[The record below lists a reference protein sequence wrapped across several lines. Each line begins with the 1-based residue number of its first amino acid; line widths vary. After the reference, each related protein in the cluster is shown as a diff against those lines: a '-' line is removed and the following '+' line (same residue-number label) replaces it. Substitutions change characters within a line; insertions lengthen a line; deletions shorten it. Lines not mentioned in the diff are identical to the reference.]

1 MFNVPVYSVLLT
13 LVPTACVHQLG
24 FLHHSTAHMVGL
36 SWSWYSTDQ
45 STCQFPMLVSHT
57 LTSEPTAYHPL
68 VLVCVSH
75 SLHFPFFWVS
85 TSSMQDCRDNL
96 SLLHWQGGWMW
107 IYSQGPMGSQLHK
120 TYCQA
125 ISHMLLP
132 VLGVAKTTPFMLWIQ
147 TSYELSSSI

>member
-1 MFNVPVYSVLLT
+1 MCTCTSSKHTITNIIFLSSLCLRFYGFDICPHLIVTQHCPLGFVTKLMLNVPVYSVLLT

-24 FLHHSTAHMVGL
+24 FLHHSRWDLWRTWWGCHEADIQH
-36 SWSWYSTDQ
+36 TQ

-57 LTSEPTAYHPL
+57 LTSEPTAL

-96 SLLHWQGGWMW
+96 SLLH
-107 IYSQGPMGSQLHK
+107 
-120 TYCQA
+120 
-125 ISHMLLP
+125 
-132 VLGVAKTTPFMLWIQ
+132 
-147 TSYELSSSI
+147 